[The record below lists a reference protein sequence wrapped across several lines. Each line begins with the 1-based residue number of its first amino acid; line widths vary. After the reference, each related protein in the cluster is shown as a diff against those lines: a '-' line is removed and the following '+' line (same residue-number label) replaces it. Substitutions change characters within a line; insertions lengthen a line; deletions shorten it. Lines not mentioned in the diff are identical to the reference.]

1 MNGRMLV
8 GTLGAASPLALAE
21 KAIRAAEELGIH
33 SCACALRI
41 DEHERLWA
49 VRVNGRKVDPCGWI
63 ATFNKKSDPDWLEE
77 EIKAV
82 QS

>member
-1 MNGRMLV
+1 MIAKKYIGK
-8 GTLGAASPLALAE
+8 LGNSSPLAIAE
-21 KAIRAAEELGIH
+21 RAILAAEELGQNA
-33 SCACALRI
+33 CACALRI

-49 VRVNGRKVDPCGWI
+49 VRVNGRKVDPRGWI

-77 EIKAV
+77 EIKAA